1 MKRFFKHLR
10 TPADAT
16 EIGNANIGVC
26 PVTYNNREMGVFQ
39 FDINVRKLSDN
50 KDYYT
55 VDSASVNGYSIIGWS
70 GQPLAVGELVDIFSI
85 DDNNPNFELIST
97 LADEYET
104 KTINGKF
111 VFNRGISIPDFGY
124 TQSEYRINTNTVQTI
139 FPLEYIFDGVRYN
152 AIGFAV
158 GGTGGKNDIVMC
170 NTTEN
175 VVKRYSPTTDNYAV
189 STTEIELK
197 TIEIVDK
204 VVPKF
209 FADWLENNTTIW
221 ITDSPFYIY
230 LYQNRA
236 EVNRIGKAPDWLDD
250 VGVLH
255 GVLRDECSLTSPTII
270 FEAQQVPAFNYVHI
284 PIFGRY
290 YFVLGIDSVTKN
302 LWRMR
307 LNCDVLET
315 YKNQIWALTAV
326 IDRQE
331 NDFNENLNDPN
342 VPAEVNDYVE
352 LYELENTAGAG
363 FDVHENSETGDMHFI
378 VTTVGGGT

>member
-10 TPADAT
+10 TPTNAT
-16 EIGNANIGVC
+16 EIVNANIGVC
-26 PVTYNNREMGVFQ
+26 PVTYNNKHYGVFQ
-39 FDINVRKLSDN
+39 QDIDVRNLSN

-55 VDSASVNGYSIIGWS
+55 VDSAGLNPYSIIGWS
-70 GQPLAVGELVDIFSI
+70 GQPLAIGQLIDIFSI
-85 DDNNPNFELIST
+85 DDKNPNFELIST

-104 KTINGKF
+104 KSINGKF
-111 VFNRGISIPDFGY
+111 VFNRGISMPDLVY
-124 TQSEYRINTNTVQTI
+124 NQSEYSINTNEVQTI
-139 FPLEYIFDGVRYN
+139 FPLEYVFDGVKYN
-152 AIGFAV
+152 AIGFVV
-158 GGTGGKNDIVMC
+158 GSSGKDVVMC

-175 VVKRYSPTTDNYAV
+175 IVRRYSPNTDNYAV
-189 STTEIELK
+189 STTELELK
-197 TIEIVDK
+197 TIEIDNK

-221 ITDSPFYIY
+221 MTDTPFYIY

-236 EVNRIGKAPDWLDD
+236 EVNRVGKAPDWLDD
-250 VGVLH
+250 AGVLH
-255 GVLRDECSLTSPTII
+255 GVLRDECSLTAPTIV
-270 FEAQQVPAFNYVHI
+270 FEASQAPAFNYVHI
-284 PIFGRY
+284 PVFGRY
-290 YFVLGIDSVTKN
+290 YFVLGIDSVSKN

-307 LNCDVLET
+307 LNCDVLES

-331 NDFNENLNDPN
+331 NDFNDNLNDPN

-352 LYELENTAGAG
+352 VYELENTAGAG